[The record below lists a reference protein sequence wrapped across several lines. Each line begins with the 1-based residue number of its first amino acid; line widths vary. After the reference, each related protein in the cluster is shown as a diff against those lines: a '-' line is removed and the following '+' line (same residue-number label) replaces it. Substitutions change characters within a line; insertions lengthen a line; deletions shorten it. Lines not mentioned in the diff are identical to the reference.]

1 MHEQLIGEV
10 GVVAVEPQVVQLG
23 RWIYWLTNQALQHNG
38 LCWLLGT
45 SVLKIDDFA
54 LDLLVFLGA
63 VAFTDEGMQE
73 HFVCLHP
80 SCRNTPCSSS
90 PSGRDERVEVSF
102 SRFKN
107 TMVGGTQSLQ
117 V

>member
-1 MHEQLIGEV
+1 MRTPPYQFSTNLSIKLRNV
-10 GVVAVEPQVVQLG
+10 GSRTKMLFQPSLS
-23 RWIYWLTNQALQHNG
+23 

-63 VAFTDEGMQE
+63 VAFTDEGMQA

-80 SCRNTPCSSS
+80 SCSNMPCSSS

-102 SRFKN
+102 RLCWLLGISVCAASALVR
-107 TMVGGTQSLQ
+107 
-117 V
+117 